1 MREQIHLFKWF
12 LLTVIRAVNQKALLS
27 IWFTVRNN
35 VNQIYVV
42 NVFLSVSKLLVI
54 VIDRREFRHGIN
66 LRIPFLRV
74 IYDGF

>member
-12 LLTVIRAVNQKALLS
+12 LLTVTRAVNQKALLS

-35 VNQIYVV
+35 VNQMYVV
-42 NVFLSVSKLLVI
+42 NVSLSVSKLLVI
-54 VIDRREFRHGIN
+54 VIDGREFRHGIN
-66 LRIPFLRV
+66 LRIPFFRV